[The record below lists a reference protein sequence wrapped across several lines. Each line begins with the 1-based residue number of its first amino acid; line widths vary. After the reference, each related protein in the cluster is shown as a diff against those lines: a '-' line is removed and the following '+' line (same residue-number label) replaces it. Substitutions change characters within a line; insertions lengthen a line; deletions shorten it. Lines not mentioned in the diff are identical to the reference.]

1 MTDFSGKV
9 AIVTGGALGIGRAGA
24 LAFARAGAAVVVADI
39 NESAGL
45 GTLADIE
52 GGGGRGLFVQAD
64 MGRSADC
71 RALVDAAVEA
81 FGGVD
86 IVFNNVGIQPPDSYV
101 DAVELD
107 EELWDRIIAVNLKS
121 RYLMAKFAVPHMRA
135 RGGGV
140 IINTASVQGLQSM
153 PGVSAYAA
161 SKGGDLS
168 LTRQLAIDFARDNI
182 RVLAICPGTIDTP
195 LVRAATAQV
204 GRDIDLA
211 LLDYGEDHPL
221 GRVGQPEEVAAV
233 VLFLA
238 SDGASFMT
246 GSHVDVD
253 GGILAVGNWAGGAG
267 AQT

>member
-39 NESAGL
+39 NEHAGAR
-45 GTLADIE
+45 TVADIE
-52 GGGGRGLFVQAD
+52 SGGGGGLFYHCD
-64 MGRSADC
+64 MGSAADC
-71 RALVDAAVEA
+71 RALVDATVTE

-101 DAVELD
+101 DAVELA

-121 RYLMAKFAVPHMRA
+121 RYLMAKFAIPHMRD

-153 PGVSAYAA
+153 PGVAAYAA

-195 LVRAATAQV
+195 LVRAASAQR
-204 GRDIDLA
+204 GRDIDRA
-211 LLDYGEDHPL
+211 LFEYGTAHPL
-221 GRVGQPEEVAAV
+221 GRVGQPEEVAEVA
-233 VLFLA
+233 LFLA
-238 SDGASFMT
+238 SDKASFMT
-246 GSHVDVD
+246 GEHVCVD
-253 GGILAVGNWAGGAG
+253 GGITALGNWAGGAG